1 MVLQEYAAGIE
12 ARHRMLEL
20 VPPGNVILL
29 RAIKVSCR
37 DSSPAV
43 VPELGDDITLPEAVQ
58 HCRSKTCGK
67 RGTLCGSKFRSSQ
80 SRGNHTGGHPGV
92 ALHVE

>member
-37 DSSPAV
+37 DPSPALI
-43 VPELGDDITLPEAVQ
+43 PELGDDIVLTEAVQ
-58 HCRSKTCGK
+58 HCRCRMCGK
-67 RGTLCGSKFRSSQ
+67 RGTLCGSKQRRS
-80 SRGNHTGGHPGV
+80 
-92 ALHVE
+92 